1 LKKHPWI
8 SISVILLFV
17 ALLVLLIIMVRPGKE
32 PGKVEEKIT
41 ERKKPPV
48 PTISVAEKKK
58 RFTKVIIPAVEH
70 VYADLKKRYQR
81 VNDEIAA
88 GATIDDFP
96 VLAKEYRAETT
107 QELLMALKPHP
118 KSIAIAQA
126 AMESSWGTSRF
137 FKEARNVFGVW
148 SFSKNEPRL
157 AAGEKRGNK
166 TIWVKKYDSVEASIR
181 DYYRTLAR
189 GDAFKEFRQLKM
201 ETDNPYLLVKK
212 LDRYSEKGLEYG
224 RELAE
229 IIRFNKFYTYDEH
242 PVTPLPE
249 AQPEV
254 QPATKAKASP
264 SSGTS

>member
-1 LKKHPWI
+1 MKKHPWI

-17 ALLVLLIIMVRPGKE
+17 ALLALLIVMVRPEKE
-32 PGKVEEKIT
+32 PEKVEEKIT
-41 ERKKPPV
+41 EKKKPAI

-58 RFTKVIIPAVEH
+58 RFATEIIPAVEH
-70 VYADLKKRYQR
+70 VYADLKMRYQEIA
-81 VNDEIAA
+81 DEIAA

-96 VLAKEYRAETT
+96 ALAKEYRAETT
-107 QELLMALKPHP
+107 EDLLMALKPHP

-137 FKEARNVFGVW
+137 FKEARNIFGVW

-157 AAGEKRGNK
+157 AAGEKRGNT

-189 GDAFKEFRQLKM
+189 GAAFKEFRQLKM
-201 ETDNPYLLVKK
+201 ETENPYLLVKK
-212 LDRYSEKGLEYG
+212 LDRYSEKGIEYG

-229 IIRFNKFYTYDEH
+229 IIRFNKFYAYDDH
-242 PVTPLPE
+242 PVMPQPE
-249 AQPEV
+249 AQPATE
-254 QPATKAKASP
+254 TKANP
-264 SSGTS
+264 SSETS